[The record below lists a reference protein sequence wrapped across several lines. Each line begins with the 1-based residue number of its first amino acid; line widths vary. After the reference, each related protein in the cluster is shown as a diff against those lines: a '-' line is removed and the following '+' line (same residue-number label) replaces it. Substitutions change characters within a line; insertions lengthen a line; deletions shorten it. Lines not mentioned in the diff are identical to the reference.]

1 LYAELSTLPSQHR
14 RWNVNDRDASK
25 PSDGT
30 ELVASMGWAPLSYG
44 CVGIARSADVPGS
57 RVVWSWLI
65 LIPWAVNDAK
75 PWIDGTELIEG
86 PLVSEEEQRARVF
99 TKMREIL
106 DKRYGETVGKQ
117 AAEEFI
123 RKFQEE

>member
-1 LYAELSTLPSQHR
+1 VS
-14 RWNVNDRDASK
+14 DRDPAK
-25 PSDGT
+25 PSDSVD
-30 ELVASMGWAPLSYG
+30 LVATMGWEPLPYG
-44 CVGIARSADVPGS
+44 CVGMARKTEMPGS

-75 PWIDGTELIEG
+75 PWIDGTELMEG
-86 PLVSEEEQRARVF
+86 PLITVEEQRAHVQA
-99 TKMREIL
+99 KMREIL

>member
-1 LYAELSTLPSQHR
+1 M
-14 RWNVNDRDASK
+14 NDRDTSK

-44 CVGIARSADVPGS
+44 CVGMARSTDVPGS

-75 PWIDGTELIEG
+75 PWIDGTELMEG

>member
-1 LYAELSTLPSQHR
+1 
-14 RWNVNDRDASK
+14 
-25 PSDGT
+25 
-30 ELVASMGWAPLSYG
+30 MGWEPLPYG
-44 CVGIARSADVPGS
+44 CVGMARKSEMPGS

-75 PWIDGTELIEG
+75 PWIDGTELMEG
-86 PLVSEEEQRARVF
+86 PLITEEEQQAKVHA
-99 TKMREIL
+99 KMREIL

>member
-1 LYAELSTLPSQHR
+1 
-14 RWNVNDRDASK
+14 
-25 PSDGT
+25 
-30 ELVASMGWAPLSYG
+30 MGWEPLPYG
-44 CVGIARSADVPGS
+44 CVGIARSREMPGS
-57 RVVWSWLI
+57 RIVWSWLV
-65 LIPWAVNDAK
+65 LIPWAINDTK
-75 PWIDGTELIEG
+75 PWIDGTELLEG
-86 PLVSEEEQRARVF
+86 PLIPVEEQRAKVF

>member
-1 LYAELSTLPSQHR
+1 MSDQGTSQ
-14 RWNVNDRDASK
+14 
-25 PSDGT
+25 PSDGI
-30 ELVASMGWAPLSYG
+30 ELVASMGWEALPYG
-44 CVGIARSADVPGS
+44 CVGMARKAEMPGS

-65 LIPWAVNDAK
+65 LIPWAVNDGK
-75 PWIDGTELIEG
+75 PWIDGTELMEG
-86 PLVSEEEQRARVF
+86 PLITEQEQREKVHA
-99 TKMREIL
+99 KMREIL

>member
-1 LYAELSTLPSQHR
+1 LTNQDPTT
-14 RWNVNDRDASK
+14 

-30 ELVASMGWAPLSYG
+30 ELVASMGWEPLPYG
-44 CVGIARSADVPGS
+44 CVGMARSREMSGS
-57 RVVWSWLI
+57 RTVWSWLV
-65 LIPWAVNDAK
+65 LIPWAINDAK
-75 PWIDGTELIEG
+75 PWIDGTELMEG
-86 PLVSEEEQRARVF
+86 PLMSVEEQRAKVF

-123 RKFQEE
+123 RKFQEED

>member
-1 LYAELSTLPSQHR
+1 MT
-14 RWNVNDRDASK
+14 DRDPSS

-30 ELVASMGWAPLSYG
+30 ELVASMGWEPLPYG
-44 CVGIARSADVPGS
+44 CVGMARGREMPNSKI
-57 RVVWSWLI
+57 VWSWLI

-86 PLVSEEEQRARVF
+86 PLVPEGEQRLRVF
-99 TKMREIL
+99 NKMREIL
-106 DKRYGETVGKQ
+106 DKRYGESVGKQ

>member
-1 LYAELSTLPSQHR
+1 MT
-14 RWNVNDRDASK
+14 DRDPAK
-25 PSDGT
+25 PSDSV
-30 ELVASMGWAPLSYG
+30 ELVATMGWEPLPYG
-44 CVGIARSADVPGS
+44 CVGMARKTEMPGS

-75 PWIDGTELIEG
+75 PWIDGTELMEG
-86 PLVSEEEQRARVF
+86 PLITEEEQRQKVH